1 MNLAAIDLNLLVALE
16 ALLEEAH
23 VGRAARRVGLSQPAM
38 SHALNRL
45 RELFGDP
52 LLVREGAAMQPT
64 SRAAALRPPLATA
77 LDSARQ
83 LLAPA
88 AFSPARAERTFRV
101 MMPDVVVELLLTPLV
116 AHLETRAP
124 GLRLEVVP
132 WRSPSAAGAGAE
144 APRSVDFIVAVHEL
158 APLFRGL
165 HRERLYE
172 DRDALAVR
180 RARPAPSRLCRL
192 AGFLAARHIAVVPRG
207 AERDLIDTW
216 LAGLGHTRQLALTT
230 PSYLQAL
237 HVAAGTDLVAFAPRR
252 LIQAHAKRL
261 DLRLL
266 APPLDPGADEQL
278 LFYAPRLAADPAA
291 MWIKDALLRLG
302 AAVGSTRPTRAADPS
317 R

>member
-16 ALLEEAH
+16 ALLEEVH

-64 SRAAALRPPLATA
+64 SRAAALRPPLTAA
-77 LDSARQ
+77 LDGARQ

-88 AFSPARAERTFRV
+88 TFVAAQAARTFRL
-101 MMPDVVVELLLTPLV
+101 MMPDVVVDLLLTPLV
-116 AHLETRAP
+116 AHLAAKAP

-132 WRSPSAAGAGAE
+132 WQSPSAAGAE
-144 APRSVDFIVAVHEL
+144 ISRSVDFVVAVREL
-158 APLFRGL
+158 TPLFRGF

-180 RARPAPSRLCRL
+180 HDRPGAARLSRL
-192 AGFLAARHIAVVPRG
+192 AGFLAARHVAVVPRG

-216 LAGLGHTRQLALTT
+216 LASLGHARQLALIT

-252 LIQAHAKRL
+252 LIQAQAKRL
-261 DLRLL
+261 GLRII
-266 APPLDPGADEQL
+266 APPLDPGADEQQ
-278 LFYAPRLAADPAA
+278 LFYPPRLAADPAA
-291 MWIKDALLRLG
+291 MWLKEVLIRLG
-302 AAVGSTRPTRAADPS
+302 TAVSEKRRI